1 MNNIKHYAIPVLVF
15 LSGIFLSVISAYYS
29 ILGLLSIFTG
39 ATLLIALMGGGL
51 EFAKIAGCIWLH
63 KHWNDK
69 IGFLRVY
76 LSIAIIILLLITS
89 MGIFGFLS
97 KSSLTQSDSVN
108 LNSAKVTYLEDTI
121 KREQSKV
128 DSNSVQIN
136 QYNLLLS
143 KLIATDIR
151 TASNERKRIQ
161 SEILVLNK
169 ESKESIKTIDNLNT
183 ELLPYKSEIKGVE
196 VEVGTLLYVSKLI
209 YGNEY
214 KEHITQTL
222 TILSLMIIF
231 VFDPLAIGLLIASQ
245 KSFQLISINKK
256 DEEDKLALPREQS
269 KVEITTAG
277 DTNIMKPILGH
288 TGTSSA
294 DNFND
299 NYIKSDYRGAT
310 VDYKYYDEEG
320 TIDKNMWYNT
330 LNNYNKRTNEKK
342 YLKVD
347 NEELNND
354 VKLEGNDTN
363 IIKDDD
369 GELDLFGGKSSS
381 PFDYYEPGIDDEYD
395 KLDEQAQYDN
405 SKVTGRLPK
414 KYRQATKGQ
423 E

>member
-63 KHWNDK
+63 KHWNDN

-108 LNSAKVTYLEDTI
+108 LNSAKVIYLEDTI

-128 DSNSVQIN
+128 DSNAVQIN

-169 ESKESIKTIDNLNT
+169 ESKESIKIIDNLNT

-245 KSFQLISINKK
+245 KSFQLIPYEDSRSKLTGDISFKNKIK
-256 DEEDKLALPREQS
+256 LKESNNPEFAKSMDNAREE
-269 KVEITTAG
+269 
-277 DTNIMKPILGH
+277 
-288 TGTSSA
+288 
-294 DNFND
+294 
-299 NYIKSDYRGAT
+299 YRGET
-310 VDYKYYDEEG
+310 FDYKYYDEEG